1 MGQWA
6 ASTMTRTTTPP
17 WRRWLARLPSVTAFL
32 NRDLPPH
39 RRIELRVVWALWLL
53 PIALVNQIFAPH
65 PVWMVLLIAVA
76 GFYGLG
82 YFWVRNQAPA
92 VTVSRER
99 LGSILVAGDQ
109 LQEEFTLHNESRL
122 PILWAEFVDESTLP
136 GYQPGRVVGCP
147 AASFYRWRAQVTC
160 RQRGVFRLGPHRLH
174 LGDPL
179 GLFSLRVDFDYA
191 DVVVIYPRVVRLPQ
205 IQLPKGNTN
214 GVERRRWSLRGP
226 LPAASVTEYRPGDSL
241 RHIHW
246 RTTAHQG
253 RLMVKELE
261 TEPSGDVWIVL
272 DVNRAVH
279 QGEGPSSTLEFG
291 VMAAASLAAELL
303 SGASAGGGGQG
314 TRAVGLLTAAP
325 AHVPGAPG
333 AWGVDGVGAAH
344 DGTRTVLLPP
354 QPGQAQ
360 LWRILAAL
368 APLQA
373 VDVTLA
379 DLLYSSHAQGA
390 PALGRRA
397 QRAPALVVITPQW
410 HLPDAPSLPRKL
422 GGQEAIP
429 STGSGST
436 EDGDRAPEAPIR
448 RDNWVAELLHL
459 QAQGLA
465 SSVLLVA
472 HGAADDPAADGVQ
485 MDGAQTGGEMA
496 GQLEQMRALLARHE
510 IPTQVLWTG
519 RPLEA
524 LLTYRRRRTV
534 IRTTPTGGVVT
545 YEVEEEVG

>member
-1 MGQWA
+1 
-6 ASTMTRTTTPP
+6 MTRTAALPGG
-17 WRRWLARLPSVTAFL
+17 RWLARLPSVTELL

-39 RRIELRVVWALWLL
+39 RRIELRVAWALWLL

-82 YFWVRNQAPA
+82 YFWVRSQAPA
-92 VTVSRER
+92 VSVSRER

-147 AASFYRWRAQVTC
+147 AASFYRWRSQVTC

-179 GLFSLRVDFDYA
+179 GLFSLRMDFDYT

-279 QGEGPSSTLEFG
+279 QGEGPTSTLEFA

-303 SGASAGGGGQG
+303 SGGTSAGGGGPG

-325 AHVPGAPG
+325 AQVPGVPG
-333 AWGVDGVGAAH
+333 TWGVDGVGAAH
-344 DGTRTVLLPP
+344 DGARTVLLPP

-379 DLLYSSHAQGA
+379 DLLYSSHAQGGA
-390 PALGRRA
+390 VLGRRA

-410 HLPDAPSLPRKL
+410 HLSDAPVLPRKL
-422 GGQEAIP
+422 GGQVP
-429 STGSGST
+429 LSTPDIGST
-436 EDGDRAPEAPIR
+436 EDGDQAQEVPAR

-472 HGAADDPAADGVQ
+472 HGTADKPA
-485 MDGAQTGGEMA
+485 DGAQTDGAQTAEEMA
-496 GQLEQMRALLARHE
+496 EQPEQMRALLARHE
-510 IPTQVLWTG
+510 IPTQVLWSG